1 MEPLSATFALFL
13 RVIAFDSYW
22 YLDSLINAM
31 RYSIHKK
38 DGIIKEGLTAIDQ
51 LSGDDMMSPLYTD
64 DETVD
69 MPITINL
76 QSYLYISEEGFYA
89 FRIRSNNPDS
99 SVRSIPSILLFH
111 QTFFRISRHYL

>member
-1 MEPLSATFALFL
+1 
-13 RVIAFDSYW
+13 
-22 YLDSLINAM
+22 M
-31 RYSIHKK
+31 RYSIHNK
-38 DGIIKEGLTAIDQ
+38 DGIIKEGLAAIEK

-99 SVRSIPSILLFH
+99 SVRPIPFFFFIKLFH
-111 QTFFRISRHYL
+111 PHFPPLSLG

>member
-1 MEPLSATFALFL
+1 
-13 RVIAFDSYW
+13 
-22 YLDSLINAM
+22 M

-38 DGIIKEGLTAIDQ
+38 DGVIKEGLVAIDQ
-51 LSGDDMMSPLYTD
+51 LSGDDMMSPLYID

-89 FRIRSNNPDS
+89 FRIRSNNPDP
-99 SVRSIPSILLFH
+99 SVCPIP
-111 QTFFRISRHYL
+111 FFSFIKLCFPSPAIISRLTNS